1 MKKLIITSIII
12 IGTFGSCSD
21 FLKEELVATL
31 TQEHFNSPAGIEDLV
46 NGAYEGLRFHHN
58 YEWSFALTN
67 FGTDEFTNG
76 SGTGTHL
83 IWNTYLSTLD
93 ATDASNLAPLWN
105 NMYSQINQCNIGIE
119 KIPEVLTGD
128 LNATL
133 QKTRLGEVYF
143 LRGFAYLNLVM
154 QFGGVPLSL
163 EPVQSDLTEFPRASA
178 GEVFDV
184 IISDLKNAAR
194 LLPTTPAQTGRL
206 TKYAAQHFLAKTY
219 LHRASERNAEFTQS
233 TDLENAATYADSV
246 IFNSTH
252 VLATDYNDLF
262 NYTAVNGPNETNK
275 EIILAS
281 QFNNTQ
287 ALLGRYGNQTHLY
300 FLSIYRFFPGMAR
313 DVTNGREY
321 ARLKPTDY
329 TLDIFDRKNDSRFY
343 KSFKTA
349 YKAVV
354 NSANIPK
361 WTASNAPNPGLI
373 DKPKFVIGDTAVVY
387 IINANTDTRFTP
399 TYKDKF
405 APLMLVRYALNGSGD
420 GVTDWNTS
428 NYPSLSKYIDP
439 FRTGPDDQKGT
450 RDGILARLAET
461 YLIAAEA
468 YGRQDNYTKAL
479 EYINA
484 LRTRAAYK
492 AGEARN
498 PVYYRAEQVAYG
510 ETTSTSAAMLAT
522 EDAFTAGTLE
532 AEKELYPADVDGA
545 SKDVLFIHFILNERA
560 RELLGEFHRWADLS
574 RTMTLL
580 MRAKEFNAEA
590 RPNIQDKHLYRPIP
604 QAHLDG
610 VTQDGQLLTAEE
622 KQAYQNEGW

>member
-21 FLKEELVATL
+21 FLKEDLVATL
-31 TQEHFNSPAGIEDLV
+31 TQEHFDSPAGIEDLV
-46 NGAYEGLRFHHN
+46 NGAYEGLRFYHN
-58 YEWSFALTN
+58 YEWSYALTN
-67 FGTDEFTNG
+67 YGTDEFTNG
-76 SGTGTHL
+76 SGTGNHL

-93 ATDASNLAPLWN
+93 ATDASNLTPLWN
-105 NMYSQINQCNIGIE
+105 NMYAQINQCNIGIE

-128 LNATL
+128 ATL

-163 EPVQSDLTEFPRASA
+163 ESVQSDLTEFPRASA

-281 QFNNTQ
+281 QFDNTQ

-300 FLSIYRFFPGMAR
+300 FLSIYRFFPGTPR
-313 DVTNGREY
+313 DVANGREY

-329 TLDIFDRKNDSRFY
+329 ALDIFDRKNDSRFY

-349 YKAVV
+349 YKATT
-354 NSANIPK
+354 NSSNIPK

-387 IINANTDTRFTP
+387 IINASTDTRFTP

-405 APLMLVRYALNGSGD
+405 APLMLVRYALNESGD
-420 GVTDWNTS
+420 PVTDWNTS

-439 FRTGPDDQKGT
+439 FRTSADDQKGT

-479 EYINA
+479 EYVNA

-532 AEKELYPADVDGA
+532 AEKELYPADVNGA

-580 MRAKEFNAEA
+580 MRATEFNPEA
-590 RPNIQDKHLYRPIP
+590 RPNIKDKHLYRPIP

-610 VTQDGQLLTAEE
+610 VTQEGQLLTAEE